1 MSGKKLFFS
10 ILMLTVIFLFAG
22 CSGKKEKIQLEALE
36 KREALADGVSPCAP
50 IDDVRKAGIPL
61 SDEPFDIQRNEEK
74 GLESVTYLIQDE
86 SFAFDLAGHEIKSGF
101 FQFVNEKLSNIT
113 LDIPDRVA
121 YEAVIAEMEAIY
133 GEPAEEESE
142 GAVMNIWEFQGDY
155 PVRTAVIGRLVN
167 GEIVSGSFQVS
178 YIWFGTEN

>member
-1 MSGKKLFFS
+1 MKKKLFFL
-10 ILMLTVIFLFAG
+10 ILMLIFIFLFAG
-22 CSGKKEKIQLEALE
+22 YSGKKEKIQLEALG
-36 KREALADGVSPCAP
+36 KREALVDGAAPCAP
-50 IDDVRKAGIPL
+50 IDDVRKTRIPL
-61 SDEPFDIQRNEEK
+61 SDKPFDIQSNEEK

-86 SFAFDLAGHEIKSGF
+86 SFACELAGHEIKSGF

-113 LDIPDRVA
+113 LDIPDSVS
-121 YEAVIAEMEAIY
+121 YEAVIAEMEALY
-133 GEPAEEESE
+133 GEPAVEESVE

-155 PVRTAVIGRLVN
+155 PVRAAVIGRLVD